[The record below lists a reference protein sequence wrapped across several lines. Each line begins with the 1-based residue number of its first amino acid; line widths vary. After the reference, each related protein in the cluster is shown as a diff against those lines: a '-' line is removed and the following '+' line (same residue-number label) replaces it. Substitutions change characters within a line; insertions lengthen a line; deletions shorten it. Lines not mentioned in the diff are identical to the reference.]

1 MKKVIISLMFALFAV
16 ENIQSQIE
24 VGSFRLL
31 ENDFAANRYAT
42 MVKDMNGEVAALI
55 KIVTTEQ
62 GFVFDGG
69 SVGIVKTKQHVGEIW
84 VYVPYGIQRITI
96 QHPRLGVLRDYYFPV
111 AIEKACTYELVL
123 KTPKAK
129 NDTRKGM
136 LNLVYTP
143 VEAKV
148 NLDGY
153 DFPAGNGSFQNLFNY
168 GEYTYKLSARGYESK
183 EGVFVIDSAKVNLR
197 VELPKLPI
205 LTLKAPEADG
215 AIYLDG
221 VLVGTGQWTDTVAIG
236 TYTAEVRKEGFLS
249 MPTTIELVSGD
260 ERTITLEAPQSL
272 KAHLTVKSPVKDGQ
286 IYLNGELKGTT
297 EWTGEL
303 DADTYEIELRMK
315 NRTSLRD
322 TVTLAQREQ
331 RTVTMEEQYGRLV
344 AMTRDSI
351 INVIEAKM
359 VADSIAKAEKKAM
372 LAAKRSAK
380 VSNNHSNPYW
390 RSLLIPGW
398 GDKYVR
404 ENGRFG
410 VMKTIGSYG
419 LIGAGVG
426 MHFYAEKQYQQYL
439 SMAYELYTQH
449 PDIKV
454 TQEQRN
460 TLAQSLET
468 ANQYRKTVP
477 VLIGA
482 GAAVWLYD
490 VVWVA
495 VKGRKSKNT
504 TLAVDFDPQT
514 NNGLLSYSITF

>member
-1 MKKVIISLMFALFAV
+1 MFALFAV
-16 ENIQSQIE
+16 GNIQSQIE
-24 VGSFRLL
+24 VSSFRLL
-31 ENDFAANRYAT
+31 ENDLTANTYAT
-42 MVKDMNGEVAALI
+42 MVKDQNGEVAALI
-55 KIVTTEQ
+55 KVVTSES

-69 SVGIVKTKQHVGEIW
+69 MVGIVKTKQEAGEIW
-84 VYVPYGIQRITI
+84 VYVPHGIKRITI
-96 QHPRLGVLRDYYFPV
+96 RHPKFGVLRDYYFPV
-111 AIEKACTYELVL
+111 AIEKARTYELVL
-123 KTPKAK
+123 KIPKAK

-153 DFPAGNGSFQNLFNY
+153 DFPVGNGSFQNLFNY
-168 GEYTYKLSARGYESK
+168 GEYTYKLSAQGYESK

-197 VELPKLPI
+197 VELSKLPV

-249 MPTTIELVSGD
+249 MPTTIELAAGD
-260 ERTITLEAPQSL
+260 ERTIPLEAPQSL
-272 KAHLTVKSPVKDGQ
+272 KAHLTVKSPVKGGQ

-303 DADTYEIELRMK
+303 DADTYEIELRTK
-315 NRTSLRD
+315 NQPSLRD
-322 TVTLAQREQ
+322 TITLAQREQ
-331 RTVTMEEQYGRLV
+331 RMV
-344 AMTRDSI
+344 AMGTSGNR
-351 INVIEAKM
+351 
-359 VADSIAKAEKKAM
+359 
-372 LAAKRSAK
+372 
-380 VSNNHSNPYW
+380 SNPYW
-390 RSLLIPGW
+390 RSLLVPGW
-398 GDKYVR
+398 GDKFVR

-410 VMKTIGSYG
+410 VMKTIGAYG

-426 MHFYAEKQYQQYL
+426 MHFQAEKQYQQYL

-514 NNGLLSYSITF
+514 NNSLLSYSITF